1 MVFSE
6 ILTNSDYDFAIASNG
21 DDILTYAQL
30 PGDQQGLLSRSGGI
44 DAIVLGGGNDVAQ
57 DDGGARIYFGNAGND
72 SIDGGEG
79 ADTIAAGRDTDT
91 VIGGSGEDLLFGNRQ
106 SDTLLGGDGSDTLFG
121 GQDADL
127 LQGNAG
133 DDWLSGDRGDD
144 TLISSGGDTLIGGA
158 GEDVFRL
165 TDTQETVID
174 DYVPQVDVIEL
185 PPGLTIDDIDILG
198 SGRGGGPQAAILQVR
213 STGEQLAILNDFPGE
228 ASTAVREE
236 DIISLGAALPSRS
249 PQEQDLGN
257 LGESNLSASG
267 TLLPE
272 NSLGGFTPTFFQ
284 FEVNQPSTV
293 TISSSVGSLEG
304 VTFSLDLSQ
313 DLTGD
318 DIYQQYLDEQVGRS
332 QIDTRE
338 DIVGRPDE
346 ELETV
351 SAQVENGTYFVGVRG
366 TPGLSYSFEISAEPL
381 SAEDSNN
388 IISPFVSN
396 STQPIVLGST
406 SANDSVDVFPFN
418 AWADTGSLDLSLSNI
433 TEDVNLALYRDSN
446 FNGEL
451 EYDADTLV
459 ASSTNPGLASAFIS
473 QNVTGTGNGT
483 TIFSDTYFVI
493 VSQADPNGAGTSYE
507 VTFGYEPA

>member
-1 MVFSE
+1 MAFSE
-6 ILTNSDYDFAIASNG
+6 IITGSEFDFAITTTG
-21 DDILTYAQL
+21 DDVLNFAEL
-30 PGDQQGLLSRSGGI
+30 SSEQQSALSNSPGI
-44 DAIVLGGGNDVAQ
+44 DAIFLGDGNDIGLNDNVS
-57 DDGGARIYFGNAGND
+57 RLYFGNAGND
-72 SIDGGEG
+72 FITGASVADTLVGGRDNDTLDGG
-79 ADTIAAGRDTDT
+79 
-91 VIGGSGEDLLFGNRQ
+91 F
-106 SDTLLGGDGSDTLFG
+106 GSDF
-121 GQDADL
+121 
-127 LQGNAG
+127 LQ
-133 DDWLSGDRGDD
+133 GDRGNDL
-144 TLISSGGDTLIGGA
+144 LISSGGDTLIGGA

-185 PPGLTIDDIDILG
+185 PSGLTIDDIDILG

-213 STGEQLAILNDFPGE
+213 ATGEQLAILNDFPGE
-228 ASTAVREE
+228 ASTAVRQE

-257 LGESNLSASG
+257 LSESNLSASG

-293 TISSSVGSLEG
+293 TISPSVGSLEG

-318 DIYQQYLDEQVGRS
+318 DIYQQYLDEEVGRS

-381 SAEDSNN
+381 SQEDSNN

-396 STQPIVLGST
+396 STQPTVLGST
-406 SANDSVDVFPFN
+406 SANDSVDVLKFN
-418 AWADTGSLDLSLSNI
+418 AFADTGDLDLNLRNI
-433 TEDVNLALYRDSN
+433 TEDVNLSLYRDSN

-451 EYDADTLV
+451 EYDTDTLI
-459 ASSTNPGLASAFIS
+459 ASSTNPGLAPEVIS

-483 TIFSDTYFVI
+483 TILSDTYFVI
-493 VSQADPNGAGTSYE
+493 VAQADPNGAGTSYE
-507 VTFGYEPA
+507 VTFDYEPA

>member
-1 MVFSE
+1 MK
-6 ILTNSDYDFAIASNG
+6 LY
-21 DDILTYAQL
+21 
-30 PGDQQGLLSRSGGI
+30 
-44 DAIVLGGGNDVAQ
+44 
-57 DDGGARIYFGNAGND
+57 
-72 SIDGGEG
+72 
-79 ADTIAAGRDTDT
+79 
-91 VIGGSGEDLLFGNRQ
+91 
-106 SDTLLGGDGSDTLFG
+106 TL
-121 GQDADL
+121 
-127 LQGNAG
+127 
-133 DDWLSGDRGDD
+133 
-144 TLISSGGDTLIGGA
+144 
-158 GEDVFRL
+158 EDVFRL
-165 TDTQETVID
+165 TDTQGTVID

-198 SGRGGGPQAAILQVR
+198 SGRGGGPRAAILQVR
-213 STGEQLAILNDFPGE
+213 STGEQLAILNGFPGE
-228 ASTAVREE
+228 ASTAVRKE

-293 TISSSVGSLEG
+293 TISPSVGSMEG
-304 VTFSLDLSQ
+304 VTFSLNLSQ

-318 DIYQQYLDEQVGRS
+318 DIYQQYLDEQVGSSR
-332 QIDTRE
+332 IDTRE
-338 DIVGRPDE
+338 DPAFGNRDE

-351 SAQVENGTYFVGVRG
+351 SVQVENGTYFVGVRG

-388 IISPFVSN
+388 ITSPFVSN
-396 STQPIVLGST
+396 STQPTVLGST

-433 TEDVNLALYRDSN
+433 TEDVNLTLYRDSN

-459 ASSTNPGLASAFIS
+459 ASSTNAGLAPEFIS

-507 VTFGYEPA
+507 VTFDYEPA

>member
-1 MVFSE
+1 MVFSD
-6 ILTNSDYDFAIASNG
+6 ILTGSNFDFAITTTG
-21 DDILTYAQL
+21 DDVLNFAEL
-30 PGDQQGLLSRSGGI
+30 SSEQQNALSGSPGI
-44 DAIVLGGGNDVAQ
+44 DAIFLGDGNDIGLNDNVS
-57 DDGGARIYFGNAGND
+57 RLYFGNAGND
-72 SIDGGEG
+72 LISGASG
-79 ADTIAAGRDTDT
+79 ADTLVGGRD
-91 VIGGSGEDLLFGNRQ
+91 N
-106 SDTLLGGDGSDTLFG
+106 DTLDGGFGS
-121 GQDADL
+121 DL
-127 LQGNAG
+127 LQG
-133 DDWLSGDRGDD
+133 DRGNDL
-144 TLISSGGDTLIGGA
+144 LISSGGDTLIGGA

-185 PPGLTIDDIDILG
+185 PSGLTIDDIDILG

-213 STGEQLAILNDFPGE
+213 STEEQLAILNDFPGE
-228 ASTAVREE
+228 ASTAVRKE

-418 AWADTGSLDLSLSNI
+418 AWADTGSLNLSLSNI

-459 ASSTNPGLASAFIS
+459 ASSTNAGLAPEFIS

-507 VTFGYEPA
+507 VTFDYEPA

>member
-6 ILTNSDYDFAIASNG
+6 ILTNFDYDFAIASNG
-21 DDILTYAQL
+21 DDVLAYAQL
-30 PGDQQGLLSRSGGI
+30 PGDQQSLLSRSRGI

-57 DDGGARIYFGNAGND
+57 NDNSPRIYFGNAGND
-72 SIDGGEG
+72 IIAGGSG
-79 ADTIAAGRDTDT
+79 ADTLVGGRD
-91 VIGGSGEDLLFGNRQ
+91 N
-106 SDTLLGGDGSDTLFG
+106 DTLDGGFGS
-121 GQDADL
+121 DL
-127 LQGNAG
+127 LQG
-133 DDWLSGDRGDD
+133 DRGNDL
-144 TLISSGGDTLIGGA
+144 LISSGGDTLIGGA

-165 TDTQETVID
+165 TDTQGTVID

-228 ASTAVREE
+228 ASNAVRKE

-459 ASSTNPGLASAFIS
+459 ASSTNAGLAAEFIT

-483 TIFSDTYFVI
+483 TIFSDTYFVV

-507 VTFGYEPA
+507 VTFDYEPA